1 MRKVLVISSLFII
14 LFAFFGC
21 LNLFE
26 KTTTVSLLLT
36 DRPVSDIDK
45 LTVDISSFTYHYSV
59 GDEEGQWATPTNVAT
74 TIDILSLAGTE
85 VSWFNIELPE
95 NASLTQLRLTIEEAT
110 VTVGGEEYPVE
121 VKNKD
126 VKVIKSALNILS
138 GGELVLDF
146 DLARSLHQKGS
157 SNVYILNPVL
167 KPTFRRGKLYFIN
180 GEVLEF
186 GNPLKLSIVALM
198 PTDESTVLRIT
209 MTNKY
214 GEFNLG
220 KWKDGEYL
228 IKVYKNVELPDETG
242 DLDLLSLTEDASE
255 IVTVSG
261 EDVFRSINVK

>member
-1 MRKVLVISSLFII
+1 MKKVLVISSLFVI

-26 KTTTVSLLLT
+26 DTTTVSVLLT

-45 LTVDISSFTYHYSV
+45 LTVDISSFTYHYAI
-59 GDEEGQWATPTNVAT
+59 GDKEGEWAAPTNVAT

-85 VSWFNIELPE
+85 VSWLNIELPE

-146 DLARSLHQKGS
+146 DLARSLHQKGL

-167 KPTFRRGKLYFIN
+167 KPTFRRGKLYFIK
-180 GEVLEF
+180 GEVLES

-228 IKVYKNVELPDETG
+228 IKVYKNVELPDETE

-255 IVTVSG
+255 VVTVSG